1 MNAKRRIL
9 AIAQRELL
17 DFVRDWRTIL
27 TMVLV
32 PLLLFP
38 LLFIGLP
45 LVIGGEAQ
53 ELAATEVEVL
63 FRGEN
68 VPDDLIR
75 DLENRSVVVTLA
87 GAVDDR
93 TVDDASVR
101 NGSLHLVVHWNETED
116 VYEFHLRH
124 LSTSSL
130 SADARQRALLS
141 LSEWEESERN
151 RRVTE
156 GGMNASTTLDPV
168 RYDPTSEDLASQGEV
183 QGWLLSSFI
192 PLIITVWVVTSGI
205 QPAIDMTAGERER
218 GSMEAL
224 LCAPARRWELL
235 AGKWAAVSTIVL
247 VGVVLQLGG
256 LMFALTFLA
265 GPSLLSTPDVGLG
278 ALLLLSVAIFAYSV
292 MVVASELA
300 LAIRSKSVKE
310 AGALLAPA
318 SLAVIIP
325 AVVVQFINLDGVEAY
340 WFAVPVV
347 NVLLAMRELLLD
359 QVDPVHTVVWL
370 STTMVY
376 TGAALWYAQRQFNRE
391 DLVLSPS

>member
-1 MNAKRRIL
+1 MNAQKRIL

-63 FRGEN
+63 IRGDD
-68 VPDDLIR
+68 VPEDLIR
-75 DLENRSVVVTLA
+75 NIENRSVIVTL
-87 GAVDDR
+87 GEPVEDR
-93 TVDDASVR
+93 GVDDAAVR
-101 NGSLHLVVHWNETED
+101 NGSLDLVMHWED
-116 VYEFHLRH
+116 NGGVYDVHLRH

-130 SADARQRALLS
+130 STDARQRALLAV
-141 LSEWEESERN
+141 SEWEESERN

-156 GGMNASTTLDPV
+156 AGLNASSTLDPV
-168 RYDPTSEDLASQGEV
+168 RFDPTSEDLASQGEV

-192 PLIITVWVVTSGI
+192 PLIVTVWVVTSAI

-247 VGVVLQLGG
+247 VGVLLQLGG

-278 ALLLLSVAIFAYSV
+278 AILLLSAAIFAYSV

-318 SLAVIIP
+318 SLAVIVP
-325 AVVVQFINLDGVEAY
+325 ALVVQFINLDGVEAF

-347 NVLLAMRELLLD
+347 NVLLAMRELLLND
-359 QVDPVHTVVWL
+359 VDPMHTVIWL
-370 STTMVY
+370 STTLVY

>member
-1 MNAKRRIL
+1 MNAQKRIL

-63 FRGEN
+63 IRGDD
-68 VPDDLIR
+68 VPEDLIR
-75 DLENRSVVVTLA
+75 NIENRSVIVTL
-87 GAVDDR
+87 GEPVEDR
-93 TVDDASVR
+93 GVDDAAVR
-101 NGSLHLVVHWNETED
+101 NGSLDLVMHWEDNGGVYDVH
-116 VYEFHLRH
+116 FRH

-130 SADARQRALLS
+130 STDARQRALLAV
-141 LSEWEESERN
+141 SEWEESERN

-156 GGMNASTTLDPV
+156 AGLNASSTLDPV
-168 RYDPTSEDLASQGEV
+168 RLDPTSEDLASQGEV

-192 PLIITVWVVTSGI
+192 PLIVTVWVVTSAI

-247 VGVVLQLGG
+247 VGVLLQLGG

-278 ALLLLSVAIFAYSV
+278 AILLLSAAIFAYSV

-318 SLAVIIP
+318 SLAVIVP
-325 AVVVQFINLDGVEAY
+325 ALVVQFINLDGVEAF

-347 NVLLAMRELLLD
+347 NVLLAMRELLLND
-359 QVDPVHTVVWL
+359 VDPMHTVIWL
-370 STTMVY
+370 STTLVY

>member
-1 MNAKRRIL
+1 MNARRRIV

-53 ELAATEVEVL
+53 ELAATEVNVL
-63 FRGEN
+63 VRGED
-68 VPDDLIR
+68 VPTDLIQ
-75 DLENRSVVVTLA
+75 DLQNRTVLVTLDDPLMDRSV
-87 GAVDDR
+87 DDE
-93 TVDDASVR
+93 AVR
-101 NGSLHLVVHWNETED
+101 NGSLHLVMHWTEQEDLYEVHFR
-116 VYEFHLRH
+116 Y

-130 SADARQRALLS
+130 SSDARQRALMS
-141 LSEWEESERN
+141 LSDWEADERD

-156 GGMNASTTLDPV
+156 AGLNASTTLDPV
-168 RYDPTSEDLASQGEV
+168 RVDPASEDLASEGQV

-192 PLIITVWVVTSGI
+192 PLILTVWVVTSAV

-235 AGKWAAVSTIVL
+235 AGKWAAVSSIVL

-256 LMFALTFLA
+256 LLFALTFLA
-265 GPSLLSTPDVGLG
+265 GPSLLATPDVGIL
-278 ALLLLSVAIFAYSV
+278 AVLLMAVAIFAYSV

-318 SLAVIIP
+318 SLAVIVP
-325 AVVVQFINLDGVEAY
+325 AVVVQFINLDGVETY

-347 NVLLAMRELLLD
+347 NVLLAMRELLLNE
-359 QVDPVHTVVWL
+359 VDPMHTVVWL
-370 STTMVY
+370 ITTSFY
-376 TGAALWYAQRQFNRE
+376 TGVALWYAQRQFNRE

>member
-1 MNAKRRIL
+1 M

-63 FRGEN
+63 IRGDN
-68 VPDDLIR
+68 VPLELIQNI
-75 DLENRSVVVTLA
+75 ENRSVIVTL
-87 GAVDDR
+87 GDPVEDRAVDDQ
-93 TVDDASVR
+93 AVR
-101 NGSLHLVVHWNETED
+101 NGSLDLIVHWEENGD
-116 VYEFHLRH
+116 VYDVHLRH

-130 SADARQRALLS
+130 STDARQRALLAV
-141 LSEWEESERN
+141 SEWEETERN

-156 GGMNASTTLDPV
+156 GGLNASSTLDPV
-168 RYDPTSEDLASQGEV
+168 RYNPSEEDLASQGEV

-192 PLIITVWVVTSGI
+192 PLIVTVWVVTSAI

-247 VGVVLQLGG
+247 VGVILQLGG

-265 GPSLLSTPDVGLG
+265 GPSLLSTPDVGIG
-278 ALLLLSVAIFAYSV
+278 AILLLFVAIFAYSV

-318 SLAVIIP
+318 SLAVIVP
-325 AVVVQFINLDGVEAY
+325 AVVVQFINLDGVEAF

-359 QVDPVHTVVWL
+359 QVDPTHTVIWL
-370 STTMVY
+370 STTLVY

>member
-1 MNAKRRIL
+1 
-9 AIAQRELL
+9 
-17 DFVRDWRTIL
+17 
-27 TMVLV
+27 
-32 PLLLFP
+32 
-38 LLFIGLP
+38 
-45 LVIGGEAQ
+45 
-53 ELAATEVEVL
+53 
-63 FRGEN
+63 
-68 VPDDLIR
+68 
-75 DLENRSVVVTLA
+75 
-87 GAVDDR
+87 
-93 TVDDASVR
+93 
-101 NGSLHLVVHWNETED
+101 
-116 VYEFHLRH
+116 
-124 LSTSSL
+124 
-130 SADARQRALLS
+130 
-141 LSEWEESERN
+141 
-151 RRVTE
+151 
-156 GGMNASTTLDPV
+156 
-168 RYDPTSEDLASQGEV
+168 
-183 QGWLLSSFI
+183 
-192 PLIITVWVVTSGI
+192 
-205 QPAIDMTAGERER
+205 MTAGERER

-376 TGAALWYAQRQFNRE
+376 TVAALWYAQRQFNRE

>member
-1 MNAKRRIL
+1 MNAQRRIL

-53 ELAATEVEVL
+53 ELAATEVKIM
-63 FRGEN
+63 FRGES

-87 GAVDDR
+87 GPVDDR
-93 TVDDASVR
+93 TVDDALVR
-101 NGSLHLVVHWNETED
+101 NGSLHLVVHWNETGE
-116 VYEFHLRH
+116 VYEYHLRH

-156 GGMNASTTLDPV
+156 GGLNASTTLDPV
-168 RYDPTSEDLASQGEV
+168 RYDSASEDLASQGEV

-265 GPSLLSTPDVGLG
+265 GPSLLHTRCWPRSACSAVGG
-278 ALLLLSVAIFAYSV
+278 HFRVF
-292 MVVASELA
+292 
-300 LAIRSKSVKE
+300 RH
-310 AGALLAPA
+310 GGG
-318 SLAVIIP
+318 
-325 AVVVQFINLDGVEAY
+325 Q
-340 WFAVPVV
+340 
-347 NVLLAMRELLLD
+347 
-359 QVDPVHTVVWL
+359 
-370 STTMVY
+370 
-376 TGAALWYAQRQFNRE
+376 
-391 DLVLSPS
+391 

>member
-1 MNAKRRIL
+1 MNAQRRIL

-53 ELAATEVEVL
+53 ELAATEVKVL

-87 GAVDDR
+87 GPVDDR

-101 NGSLHLVVHWNETED
+101 NGSLHLVVHWNETGE
-116 VYEFHLRH
+116 VYEYHLRH

-156 GGMNASTTLDPV
+156 GGLNASTTLDPV

-278 ALLLLSVAIFAYSV
+278 ALFLLSVAIFAYSV

-359 QVDPVHTVVWL
+359 QVDPVHTFVWL
-370 STTMVY
+370 STTLVY

>member
-1 MNAKRRIL
+1 LSSMKRITT
-9 AIAQRELL
+9 IAQRELV
-17 DFVRDWRTIL
+17 DFARDWRTIL

-53 ELAATEVEVL
+53 ELAATEVKVL
-63 FRGEN
+63 VRGDD
-68 VPDDLIR
+68 VPSDFLGL
-75 DLENRSVVVTLA
+75 LENR
-87 GAVDDR
+87 
-93 TVDDASVR
+93 TVDVIPGPAVSNHTDDDQAVR
-101 NGSLHLVVHWNETED
+101 NESLHMVVQWNLSGEVHE
-116 VYEFHLRH
+116 VHLRH

-130 SADARQRALLS
+130 SADARQRVLLS
-141 LSEWEESERN
+141 LSEWESIEREH
-151 RRVTE
+151 RVTE
-156 GGMNASTTLDPV
+156 AGLNASETLDPV
-168 RYDPTSEDLASQGEV
+168 RIDPASEDLASEGEV

-192 PLIITVWVVTSGI
+192 PLILTMWVVTSAI
-205 QPAIDMTAGERER
+205 QPSIDMTAGERER
-218 GSMEAL
+218 GSLEAL

-235 AGKWAAVSTIVL
+235 AGKWAAVSAIVL
-247 VGVVLQLGG
+247 IGVLLQLGG

-265 GPSLLSTPDVGLG
+265 GPSLLSTPDVG
-278 ALLLLSVAIFAYSV
+278 ALALVLLTVAVFAFSV

-318 SLAVIIP
+318 SLAVIVP
-325 AVVVQFINLDGVEAY
+325 AVLVQVINLDGVEAF

-347 NVLLAMRELLLD
+347 NVLLAMRELLLN
-359 QVDPVHTVVWL
+359 QVDPLHTLIWL
-370 STTMVY
+370 STTATY
-376 TGAALWYAQRQFNRE
+376 TALALWYAQRQFNRE